1 MIAKDF
7 KELRVQ
13 FASQQSEQRGLS
25 MPSNAVATSVEH
37 ISAHYL
43 NEIRKFP
50 MLSFEEEQALAA
62 AGAMSRTSKRSTLRA
77 ALQEL
82 RVTLEDDEF
91 DAAEATR
98 NFVIVAN
105 NHAARAVIPALTR
118 RVAKLAPSV
127 VLDVRPMGMQ
137 HVLDQLDG
145 GSVELALTTLAEGGR
160 PI

>member
-1 MIAKDF
+1 VIAKDF

-62 AGAMSRTSKRSTLRA
+62 AGAMSRTSKRSTSLSPH
-77 ALQEL
+77 
-82 RVTLEDDEF
+82 
-91 DAAEATR
+91 
-98 NFVIVAN
+98 I
-105 NHAARAVIPALTR
+105 
-118 RVAKLAPSV
+118 
-127 VLDVRPMGMQ
+127 
-137 HVLDQLDG
+137 
-145 GSVELALTTLAEGGR
+145 
-160 PI
+160 